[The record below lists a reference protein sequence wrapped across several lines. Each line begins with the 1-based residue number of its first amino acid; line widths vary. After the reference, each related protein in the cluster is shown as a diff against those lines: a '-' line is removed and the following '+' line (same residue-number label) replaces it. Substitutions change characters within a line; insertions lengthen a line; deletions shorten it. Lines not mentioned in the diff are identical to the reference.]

1 MSVPSEPSVHVT
13 VEHSGLDTSHIGIE
27 DFASQQL
34 ITEPIEYVGID
45 HMEEICSMDSPS
57 GNTIVK
63 EENLN
68 FPVSFIIWSHG
79 KCTLIMP
86 N

>member
-13 VEHSGLDTSHIGIE
+13 VEHSGMDTSHIGIE

-57 GNTIVK
+57 GNIFNVEIK
-63 EENLN
+63 
-68 FPVSFIIWSHG
+68 V
-79 KCTLIMP
+79 
-86 N
+86 